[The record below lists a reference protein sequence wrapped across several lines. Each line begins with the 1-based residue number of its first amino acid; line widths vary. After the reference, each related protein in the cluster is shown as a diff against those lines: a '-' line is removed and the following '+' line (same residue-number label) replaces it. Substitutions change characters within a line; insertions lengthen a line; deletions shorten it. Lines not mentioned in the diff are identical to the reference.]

1 MVKIQSCKK
10 GFGPALSFFIG
21 IMVLSGCGK
30 ETQFDTRLSL
40 DKDGVVVSTIY
51 ESFDQDY
58 YDVAELS
65 DMATEE
71 ISYYNS
77 EYISPRIS
85 LDETVK
91 LENQPYVKLVMTFD
105 SSVDYSHFNQELLFF
120 GTVQE
125 AVESG
130 YELSAG
136 LVDSDGQKIDLG
148 SGDFLDRHIVISSE
162 KVIIETPYN
171 IEFMTSGVALRDKK
185 EADLTNVLS
194 DSVQLLLSK

>member
-1 MVKIQSCKK
+1 MKILIKK
-10 GFGPALSFFIG
+10 ALCPLSFLFTG
-21 IMVLSGCGK
+21 ILILSGCGTDRDR
-30 ETQFDTRLSL
+30 ESRLSL

-51 ESFDQDY
+51 ENFDQDY
-58 YDVAELS
+58 YDISELS

-77 EYISPRIS
+77 EYISPRIT
-85 LDETVK
+85 LDETTK
-91 LENQPYVKLVMTFD
+91 FEDESYVKLVMTFD
-105 SSVDYSHFNQELLFF
+105 SCQDYSHFNQEVLFF
-120 GTVQE
+120 GTVQD

-136 LVDSDGQKIDLG
+136 LVDREGNKIDLG
-148 SGDFLDRHIVISSE
+148 SSDFLGRHIVISSE
-162 KVIIETPYN
+162 KVIIDTPYN
-171 IEFMTSGVALRDKK
+171 IEFMTNGVTLRDKK